1 MLKDIVIS
9 KIYINKTAKDGSPLV
24 NQKGQPYVMAV
35 LENSEGKKASCYI
48 GQFHGAWDKKL
59 DVISKWKS
67 GDKVRVSLLQNGQ
80 YINFS
85 LPTKTEELEERVVKL
100 EQAVFGAKNAP
111 VSVPKPEMVKDT
123 TPAPK
128 ATVEAE
134 FSQEEPPIEVYNES
148 EAPINPQDIPF

>member
-1 MLKDIVIS
+1 MLKDIIIS

-67 GDKVRVSLLQNGQ
+67 GDKVRVNLEQNGQ

-85 LPTKTEELEERVVKL
+85 LPTKTEELEERVAKL
-100 EQAVFGAKNAP
+100 EQVVFGTKNAP
-111 VSVPKPEMVKDT
+111 ATNQMLNSA
-123 TPAPK
+123 TPTPK

-134 FSQEEPPIEVYNES
+134 FSPEEPPIEAYE
-148 EAPINPQDIPF
+148 QDVSITF